1 MSEISSVGEPL
12 KDDGSIGAPTVQPQA
27 SQRFFNSAREQVL
40 QRAAH
45 LCRYGEQLLVVVAD
59 NDQGKSYFLEQLVND
74 LKVSTRS
81 VVVKSRESD
90 SAVEVL
96 SQVLELLIGEPV
108 ETEDNSIGALLAR
121 IRVCLSQDSMGSP
134 VVIIDDANWLTDEV
148 LSMVLSLLTS
158 GFESSP
164 LKVVMAGNQE
174 LVARLDR
181 LGGIEAMIYDLEL
194 PLPTASEWLAYAD
207 ELGASSAIDEE
218 GIEQIIKANQNR
230 YSRIIEDIE
239 QRVFSSIA
247 EPEASSRLGL
257 PPLHLAAGV
266 VLLALLLGIFV
277 FGDWLWSSDSQTA
290 NADVP
295 NDIVVVDAG
304 SVASGSSE
312 STQYLN
318 SDVALAPAIDPGAIE
333 EDIEASLVVNS
344 GESESSNP
352 QGQENNAKAIVSA
365 PVDNAEPKSI
375 PELKSSPESSRVAV
389 DEQKQSSAGDNNLP
403 LEASSEAPV
412 STESASVQS
421 VSNAS
426 SFLARPDSNYVL
438 QIMAARNKET
448 LEQFRRIQSNRA
460 SIELVALKR
469 NNQDWFV
476 LLQGNY
482 SNAQQA
488 RNAIETLPEIQKKD
502 GVWPRSVGEIKRS
515 ITAN

>member
-12 KDDGSIGAPTVQPQA
+12 KDDISIGSSTLQPQA

-45 LCRYGEQLLVVVAD
+45 LCHYGEQLLVVVAD

-74 LKVSTRS
+74 LKISARS

-90 SAVEVL
+90 SAVKVL
-96 SQVLELLIGEPV
+96 NQVLELLIDEPV

-207 ELGASSAIDEE
+207 ELGASSVIDED
-218 GIEQIIKANQNR
+218 GIEQIVKENQNR

-247 EPEASSRLGL
+247 EPEVSSRLGL

-277 FGDWLWSSDSQTA
+277 FGDWLWSSDSQTTNVDA
-290 NADVP
+290 P
-295 NDIVVVDAG
+295 SDIVVVNAG

-318 SDVALAPAIDPGAIE
+318 SDAEVAPVIDPSVIE

-344 GESESSNP
+344 SEPESSNQ
-352 QGQENNAKAIVSA
+352 QGQENNTDAIVSA
-365 PVDNAEPKSI
+365 FED
-375 PELKSSPESSRVAV
+375 SPESKNSLEPKNSPEHSEAV
-389 DEQKQSSAGDNNLP
+389 KGQVQSLAGNNHLS
-403 LEASSEAPV
+403 LEVSSEAAV
-412 STESASVQS
+412 SGEAASVQR
-421 VSNAS
+421 VSNPS

-448 LEQFRRIQSNRA
+448 LEQFRQTQSNRA
-460 SIELVALKR
+460 SIELVTLKR
-469 NNQDWFV
+469 NSQNWFV

-502 GVWPRSVGEIKRS
+502 GVWPRSVGQIKRS
-515 ITAN
+515 ITEN